1 MEDQNCAPCL
11 SECLGTRHPLTS
23 NSRFIQS
30 TILRKNKEFDAAKI
44 ILHEVLDAQEE
55 LLGEHGDTARTL
67 VELALCVYEEF
78 LDEFCPEIEEKTPK
92 AAHMVT
98 HAEMQHH
105 SAEHQKKPTPQLHA
119 LIPSGSSVPQQPE
132 KWGLSLGD
140 SVNADRD
147 ALEQGDDSAVRHRCA
162 SVGSK
167 SYRSGTSEFETHC
180 TCEIRCKGVCSHSR
194 IRSVTTEDL
203 PAKNQVPSKNQGPPV
218 VSFSEAVVS
227 HLPPPGAA
235 KDLDAVSQDVN
246 KQILFKR
253 LYSSSSNSLYDM
265 SSQPDSALTGIRI
278 PQAALQGS
286 TIMTCGTAEEKAKL
300 LKVKHWLRTA
310 ARYLLHAV
318 GICEDAREIFIFLA
332 KVCAHLGEAENEERY
347 IHKANRCGKSL

>member
-1 MEDQNCAPCL
+1 M
-11 SECLGTRHPLTS
+11 TS
-23 NSRFIQS
+23 NGRFIQS

-78 LDEFCPEIEEKTPK
+78 LDKFCPEIEEKTPK
-92 AAHMVT
+92 AVRMVAQ
-98 HAEMQHH
+98 AEVQHLP
-105 SAEHQKKPTPQLHA
+105 AEHQKKPPPSQLHA
-119 LIPSGSSVPQQPE
+119 LISTGSSVPQQPD
-132 KWGLSLGD
+132 KWGLPLVDSVSAERDAFQQGD
-140 SVNADRD
+140 SN
-147 ALEQGDDSAVRHRCA
+147 VRHRSA

-167 SYRSGTSEFETHC
+167 PYRSGTSEFEMQC
-180 TCEIRCKGVCSHSR
+180 TCEIRCKGVCLHSR

-203 PAKNQVPSKNQGPPV
+203 SAKNQLSAEKLGSPL
-218 VSFSEAVVS
+218 VSFSEVVVS
-227 HLPPPGAA
+227 HLPPPAVA
-235 KDLDAVSQDVN
+235 QDLDAVSLDVD

-265 SSQPDSALTGIRI
+265 SSQPDSASTGIRI

-332 KVCAHLGEAENEERY
+332 KVCAHLGEGENEERY